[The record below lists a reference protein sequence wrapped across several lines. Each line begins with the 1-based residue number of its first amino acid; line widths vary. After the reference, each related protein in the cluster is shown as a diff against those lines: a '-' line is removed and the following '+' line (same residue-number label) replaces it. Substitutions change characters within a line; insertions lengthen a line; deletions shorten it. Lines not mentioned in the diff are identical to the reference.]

1 MLTVNINLQDK
12 LANCQLGTSKHI
24 SIDTKS
30 NVTKIYIKFDDSKA
44 GLKKKNTDA
53 FAKTNY
59 WIPVEKTEV
68 NIRMKST
75 ATSSP
80 VIRRTVSINA
90 STGMYSS

>member
-44 GLKKKNTDA
+44 GLKKKIQMPLQKRIIG
-53 FAKTNY
+53 FQLRKLKL
-59 WIPVEKTEV
+59 IFE
-68 NIRMKST
+68 
-75 ATSSP
+75 
-80 VIRRTVSINA
+80 
-90 STGMYSS
+90 